1 MTEFAIK
8 MAGMLFIAVS
18 AVLTGNYIILG
29 YKKRIR
35 ELEALKKA
43 MVMFKNEIAYSASTL
58 EECFRNIS
66 IRCSDEQI
74 AGLFDSAAQ
83 KLSDSASNRK
93 SAKVIWEDCIREE
106 RVNMHLNEEDIT
118 ELAALGAGLGY
129 LDAKMQTEAIELYLS
144 ISETA
149 LKNAVNE
156 IGNKCKVTRALSMAC
171 GALICILLI

>member
-1 MTEFAIK
+1 
-8 MAGMLFIAVS
+8 
-18 AVLTGNYIILG
+18 
-29 YKKRIR
+29 
-35 ELEALKKA
+35 
-43 MVMFKNEIAYSASTL
+43 
-58 EECFRNIS
+58 
-66 IRCSDEQI
+66 
-74 AGLFDSAAQ
+74 
-83 KLSDSASNRK
+83 
-93 SAKVIWEDCIREE
+93 
-106 RVNMHLNEEDIT
+106 MHLNEEDIT